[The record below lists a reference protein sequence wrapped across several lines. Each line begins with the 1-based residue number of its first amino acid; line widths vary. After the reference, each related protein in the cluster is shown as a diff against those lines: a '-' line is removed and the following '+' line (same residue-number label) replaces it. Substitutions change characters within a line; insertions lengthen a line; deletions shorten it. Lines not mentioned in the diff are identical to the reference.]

1 MDLPTD
7 RTLDATPLSPT
18 IAHVIDEGTA
28 RLLADLPDRLGL
40 DEAAATGLRD
50 ALSIAAMEGWRCQ
63 RSGSG
68 ASTAVD
74 TDELSAATRKL
85 FDQSAIDGLSA
96 GLGQVQRDSVYRAI
110 PLAGLGSAPDAN
122 TLIVT
127 QAAGGTAIIETLG
140 ALNAVLTQDEPA
152 RWVFTAATDA
162 VMWGAAMAIAERSLS
177 PSFDPASPH
186 SAHEVSERPRSPIA
200 RILDRLPGA
209 ISLAVIGLVIAAVGG
224 LMLRSANSHQA
235 SYDDFQAC
243 VASGHPVCFM
253 GDDGSRSGGSVDA
266 FRDNFENQFT
276 VSTVALAIGG
286 VLVVLAGL
294 KWVTTRPSGSH

>member
-1 MDLPTD
+1 
-7 RTLDATPLSPT
+7 
-18 IAHVIDEGTA
+18 
-28 RLLADLPDRLGL
+28 
-40 DEAAATGLRD
+40 
-50 ALSIAAMEGWRCQ
+50 
-63 RSGSG
+63 
-68 ASTAVD
+68 
-74 TDELSAATRKL
+74 
-85 FDQSAIDGLSA
+85 
-96 GLGQVQRDSVYRAI
+96 
-110 PLAGLGSAPDAN
+110 
-122 TLIVT
+122 
-127 QAAGGTAIIETLG
+127 
-140 ALNAVLTQDEPA
+140 
-152 RWVFTAATDA
+152 
-162 VMWGAAMAIAERSLS
+162 MAIAERSLS

-253 GDDGSRSGGSVDA
+253 GDDGSRSGGSVGA